1 MSVHALIVD
10 DSQSMRSIVRMTLT
24 DVGYEV
30 TEACDGNEALSLAKN
45 HKYDVVITDVNMPG
59 KDGIALIKELR
70 ETNDYRHTPIL
81 TLTTQVGE
89 ERKDQ
94 GRVAGAT
101 GWITKPFA
109 PKKLIEVLG
118 KLVG

>member
-10 DSQSMRSIVRMTLT
+10 DSQSMRSVVRMTLS

-59 KDGIALIKELR
+59 KDGITLIKELR
-70 ETNDYRHTPIL
+70 ETSNYRHTPIL

-89 ERKDQ
+89 ERKVQ
-94 GRVAGAT
+94 GRIAGAT
-101 GWITKPFA
+101 GWITKPFS
-109 PKKLIEVLG
+109 PNKLIETLA